1 MQKIRIDFDNPGLP
15 QHISAVE
22 NDSQSRF
29 FQATLYENGKA
40 YTAPE
45 GATYSIMYRGFGP
58 QNQGWY
64 DTINDGA
71 GKRAACAVSGNVVTC
86 EIARQA
92 LQVPGHVSIVL
103 CVTTGKGYML
113 KSWPIEC
120 DCKND
125 RYDSTAEIQSFFY
138 VTSVSNASWMQ
149 VIQAVEE
156 LKNIIDPTLSLSGKA
171 ADAKATG
178 DAVGRLKEDL
188 GALKYFTTTPT
199 SPYDDCNTLPNNCK
213 IWYTNGNYPK
223 NLPKNISESGFVNI
237 IAVNGY
243 NNERTGGLQIAVY
256 ESGITFIRTY
266 RFVGT
271 WSEWTIVGD
280 NEKHEYFTTTPT
292 SPYDNC
298 NTLPNNCKIWYFY
311 GKHPK
316 NSPAPLNEFL
326 SIITINGYINP
337 DNSGQTQ
344 IAISNSGL
352 WTRFN
357 TGAWSNWNKINSTSN
372 ICVYSDIIKST
383 FDNKKNPVFYGDS
396 ITAGSGVPDDSDYPT
411 VLCKKI
417 GIKSHSNYAVAGA
430 SYTNSTNS
438 IISQLSNYDEND
450 IIVISAGVN
459 DCASNATL
467 DSVRSGVKNVCD
479 YLNANHPE
487 TPVIFI
493 TPIKGG
499 GYKLNNLEKYINAI
513 SEVVVCN
520 DIYNHFSLITGY
532 NFAFPDT
539 TGSSDYIVKVFQ
551 GKQNVHPSEYGVK
564 TVYVPELCSRLI
576 HDRIYENPC
585 DYDGLDVCAFD
596 TCICIGDSLTQ
607 GIFNVNRL
615 ESSELYNS
623 MNYPKYF
630 ANMTGISVK
639 NMGHAGKT
647 TVGWWDTYK
656 NSDLSGYKMAIIQ
669 LGANDYYSTG
679 SSWTEESN
687 TALSNIVTKLKA
699 ENNNIKIFIATI
711 IPAKY
716 YPASQFAS
724 ISQGIRDFVSNL
736 SDKNV
741 ICLDM
746 AAYGHTNDEDA
757 YNTGHLSAYGY
768 WRLAKDYVSYISWYM
783 HNYPSAFKE
792 IQFIGTELTSGY

>member
-1 MQKIRIDFDNPGLP
+1 M
-15 QHISAVE
+15 V
-22 NDSQSRF
+22 
-29 FQATLYENGKA
+29 
-40 YTAPE
+40 
-45 GATYSIMYRGFGP
+45 YR
-58 QNQGWY
+58 W
-64 DTINDGA
+64 
-71 GKRAACAVSGNVVTC
+71 K
-86 EIARQA
+86 
-92 LQVPGHVSIVL
+92 L
-103 CVTTGKGYML
+103 
-113 KSWPIEC
+113 
-120 DCKND
+120 
-125 RYDSTAEIQSFFY
+125 
-138 VTSVSNASWMQ
+138 
-149 VIQAVEE
+149 
-156 LKNIIDPTLSLSGKA
+156 
-171 ADAKATG
+171 
-178 DAVGRLKEDL
+178 
-188 GALKYFTTTPT
+188 
-199 SPYDDCNTLPNNCK
+199 
-213 IWYTNGNYPK
+213 YPK
-223 NLPKNISESGFVNI
+223 TLPKNISEGGFINI

-243 NNERTGGLQIAVY
+243 INERTGGLQIAVY
-256 ESGITFIRTY
+256 ESGITFIRVY
-266 RFVGT
+266 RFKAV

-280 NEKHEYFTTTPT
+280 GEKHKYFTTPPT
-292 SPYDNC
+292 APYDNC
-298 NTLPNNCKIWYFY
+298 DTLPNNCKIWYFY
-311 GKHPK
+311 GNHPK
-316 NSPAPLNEFL
+316 KSPAPLNEFL

-337 DNSGQTQ
+337 DSSGQTQ

-357 TGAWSNWNKINSTSN
+357 TNSWSEWNKINSTSN

-383 FDNKKNPVFYGDS
+383 FDNIKNPVFYGDS
-396 ITAGSGVPDDSDYPT
+396 ITAGAGVSDGSDYPT

-430 SYTNSTNS
+430 SYTGSTNS
-438 IISQLSNYDEND
+438 IISQLSNFDEND

-467 DSVRSGVKNVCD
+467 DTVKSEVKNVCD
-479 YLNANHPE
+479 YLNTNHPE

-499 GYKLNNLEKYINAI
+499 GYKLNNFEKYINAI
-513 SEVVVCN
+513 SEVVVYN

-539 TGSSDYIVKVFQ
+539 TGSSDYIAKVFQ
-551 GKQNVHPSEYGVK
+551 GEQNVHPSEYGVK

-596 TCICIGDSLTQ
+596 TCICVGDSLTQ
-607 GIFNVNRL
+607 GIFNVDGLN
-615 ESSELYNS
+615 SSKLYDS

-639 NMGHAGKT
+639 NLGHAGKT
-647 TVGWWDTYK
+647 TAGWWNTYK
-656 NSDLSGYKMAIIQ
+656 NSNLSGYKMAIIQ

-724 ISQGIRDFVSNL
+724 ISQGIRDFVANL
-736 SDKNV
+736 NDENV
-741 ICLDM
+741 VCLDM

-768 WRLAKDYVSYISWYM
+768 WRLARDYVSYISWYM
-783 HNYPSAFKE
+783 HNHPSIFKE
-792 IQFIGTELTSGY
+792 IQFIGTDLVSGY